1 MTTLWQSQKDND
13 ELAEKNFELRKYTD
27 PEWARIKSELKA
39 LDMKDD
45 MDIIYQMQKQQYKM
59 TKAYAEMAYH

>member
-45 MDIIYQMQKQQYKM
+45 MDIIYQM
-59 TKAYAEMAYH
+59 